1 MKDIRLPA
9 DFRPERKHSFV
20 KGVSVTI
27 TVGLLAVVA
36 GVGVARDSNRV
47 ALERAYAMMDDAESL
62 KVNVASLDDVLSY
75 VKKYQGEMR
84 SSKPKGDCQPSDC
97 MAEMN
102 VYPSFY
108 MRHTWLIPVIKRAG
122 VQVFEFNVTLWVEDG
137 KLTAVEETF
146 FVPRAVGADVHVTS
160 MTSNPA
166 ERNCRSL
173 SYQLHPGFITS
184 YQERYGTPEF
194 TYWTNGRKLQEAPLR
209 PRMNFDCVTTMSGCQ
224 SVAQILP
231 SAWAQHQVDVPK
243 IEALQRTTRAA
254 NDSEASCR

>member
-1 MKDIRLPA
+1 LPA

-20 KGVSVTI
+20 KGASFTI
-27 TVGLLAVVA
+27 AVGLLAVIA
-36 GVGVARDSNRV
+36 GVGVARDMNRV
-47 ALERAYAMMDDAESL
+47 ALERAYAIMDDAKSL
-62 KVNVASLDDVLSY
+62 KVNVASLNDVLSY
-75 VKKYQGEMR
+75 VKKYQGEAR
-84 SSKPKGDCQPSDC
+84 SSKPTGDCQPSDC
-97 MAEMN
+97 MSEIN

-108 MRHTWLIPVIKRAG
+108 MGHTWLIPLIKRAG

-137 KLTAVEETF
+137 TLTAVEETF
-146 FVPRAVGADVHVTS
+146 LVPRAVGADVHVTS

-194 TYWTNGRKLQEAPLR
+194 TYWINGRKLQEAPPP
-209 PRMNFDCVTTMSGCQ
+209 PRMNLDCVTTMSGCQ

-231 SAWAQHQVDVPK
+231 SAWTQHQVDLPK
-243 IEALQRTTRAA
+243 IEALQKTMAAA
-254 NDSEASCR
+254 NASETSCR